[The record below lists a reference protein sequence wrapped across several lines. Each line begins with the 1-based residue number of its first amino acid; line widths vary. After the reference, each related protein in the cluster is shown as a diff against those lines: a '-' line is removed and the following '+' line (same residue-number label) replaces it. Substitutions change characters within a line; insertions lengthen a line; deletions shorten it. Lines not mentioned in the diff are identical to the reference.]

1 MSFGIQTFENAAFPE
16 EAAKQIAAAFPGG
29 GSLVL
34 TGGSTAERV
43 YPYLGAHKKDWTAVE
58 IAFSDERCVPPDDVK
73 SNYFMAKR
81 TLLDAAA
88 PARVHRIKGEL
99 PPQQGAQEYHRA
111 MGPLVARGFD
121 LLLLGVG
128 TDAHIG
134 SMSPGSPALS
144 EKRLAA
150 AVTRYDGVPG
160 VTMTPPAMLSARKI
174 LLIVTGEGK
183 ADVVRRAVRSDEPID
198 LCPVRLL
205 KDHPDAT
212 FLLDED
218 AASLL
223 S

>member
-1 MSFGIQTFENAAFPE
+1 MPFQTEVFGNSEYADSAARR
-16 EAAKQIAAAFPGG
+16 IAAAMPGG

-34 TGGSTAERV
+34 TGGSTAQSV
-43 YPYLGAHKKDWTAVE
+43 YPFLGAHKKEWTGVE
-58 IAFSDERCVPPDDVK
+58 IAFSDERCVPPDDAG

-81 TLLDAAA
+81 TLLDTVDA
-88 PARVHRIKGEL
+88 PVVHRIKGEL
-99 PPQQGAQEYHRA
+99 PPAQGAHDYHA
-111 MGPLVARGFD
+111 VITPLVSRGFD

-134 SMSPGSPALS
+134 SMSPGSPALT
-144 EKRLAA
+144 ETRYAA
-150 AVTRYDGVPG
+150 AVKRYDGIMG

-174 LLIVTGEGK
+174 ILIVTGEAK
-183 ADVVRRAVRSDEPID
+183 ADVIRRAVEGDEPVD
-198 LCPVRLL
+198 SCPVRLV
-205 KDHPDAT
+205 KDHPDVT